1 MSLPNLRVSFL
12 MDEELMIGLSRLGL
26 RNLGN
31 FILSLIYRILIGT
44 LGGIMLCEATLDGLV
59 RFFRQ
64 RRAVSYVLYACDM
77 NRELLVCFSERE
89 TSWVLCLDLITHLVL
104 TSEPFLEGVAQDTAQ
119 RHVRLTRKIGFFR
132 IARNCLLLCR
142 G

>member
-1 MSLPNLRVSFL
+1 MSFPNLRVSFL
-12 MDEELMIGLSRLGL
+12 MDEVLMIGLSRLGL

-59 RFFRQ
+59 RLLRQ
-64 RRAVSYVLYACDM
+64 RRSVICMYACDM

-89 TSWVLCLDLITHLVL
+89 TSWVLCFDLITNLAL
-104 TSEPFLEGVAQDTAQ
+104 TSGPFLEGVALDTVQ
-119 RHVRLTRKIGFFR
+119 RHVTLTRIIGFFR

>member
-1 MSLPNLRVSFL
+1 

-59 RFFRQ
+59 LSSGNDGRYHM
-64 RRAVSYVLYACDM
+64 YV
-77 NRELLVCFSERE
+77 
-89 TSWVLCLDLITHLVL
+89 CL
-104 TSEPFLEGVAQDTAQ
+104 
-119 RHVRLTRKIGFFR
+119 
-132 IARNCLLLCR
+132 
-142 G
+142 

>member
-31 FILSLIYRILIGT
+31 FILSLIYRILIGI

-64 RRAVSYVLYACDM
+64 RRAVSYVLYACDDM
-77 NRELLVCFSERE
+77 NRELLVCFSGRE
-89 TSWVLCLDLITHLVL
+89 TSWVLCLELITHLAL
-104 TSEPFLEGVAQDTAQ
+104 SS
-119 RHVRLTRKIGFFR
+119 
-132 IARNCLLLCR
+132 
-142 G
+142 